1 MVKSS
6 DLVSLFLCLLFLNA
20 FIFFSLGYKGKDVP
34 GEVRALKI
42 NTAYPKQVHIYV
54 YVCVCVCIVHVCVFC
69 VEIQREKSEKERER
83 ERGRGSGRG
92 YI

>member
-54 YVCVCVCIVHVCVFC
+54 YVCMCMYCTCMCVLC
-69 VEIQREKSEKERER
+69 
-83 ERGRGSGRG
+83 
-92 YI
+92 

>member
-54 YVCVCVCIVHVCVFC
+54 YVCVCMYCTCMCVLC
-69 VEIQREKSEKERER
+69 
-83 ERGRGSGRG
+83 
-92 YI
+92 